1 MPQLSILRMLDVH
14 FIYNEVDLKSA
25 QDSFERYERY
35 ERGFVQTKKVI
46 MLINLL

>member
-1 MPQLSILRMLDVH
+1 MPQLPMLTMLDVH
-14 FIYNEVDLKSA
+14 FIYNEVDLMSA
-25 QDSFERYERY
+25 QDSFERY

>member
-1 MPQLSILRMLDVH
+1 M
-14 FIYNEVDLKSA
+14 SA

-35 ERGFVQTKKVI
+35 ERDFVQTKKVI